1 MGPAQRARSRGKA
14 FILLDN
20 MLVVLGFFMVFPLV
34 SLHFVDQLGWAAASV
49 GLALSARQLAQ
60 QGLGAFGGALAD
72 RFGAKPL
79 IVTGML
85 LRAGGFWLMAIAHS
99 PWVLFVSCI
108 LSGLGGMLF
117 DPPRSALVAK
127 LVRGRERAHFYS
139 ILMMQDSAGAVIGA
153 LLGSWL
159 LRFDFRWVGLSGMAV
174 FLLAALANGLLLQP
188 FRVASTRAVA
198 PGASLRRVLADRDF
212 MRFVL
217 TLSGYYML
225 GVQIMLLVPVVMK
238 QLTGT
243 PAAVGWMYSLETCL
257 SLTLLYPLARL
268 GERYARRETRMLAGL
283 LLMTLS
289 LAAMALVR
297 HPVPAFVLLGLF
309 YLGSIIVEPARETYI
324 ATLAHPQARASYMG
338 MSRLGLAIG
347 GAVGYL
353 GGGWLY
359 DLSRAWRLGWLPWI
373 CLALIGA
380 LTFLALYRQFSASS
394 HASVV
399 LPAGAQ

>member
-1 MGPAQRARSRGKA
+1 MGSAQRARSRGKA

-49 GLALSARQLAQ
+49 GLALSARQLVQ
-60 QGLGAFGGALAD
+60 QGLGVFGGALAD

-79 IVTGML
+79 IVSGML

-99 PWVLFVSCI
+99 PWVLFLSCM

-127 LVRGRERAHFYS
+127 LVRPGERAHFYS

-159 LRFDFRWVGLSGMAV
+159 LRFDFYWVGLSGMGV
-174 FLLAALANGLLLQP
+174 FLLAALANAWLLQP
-188 FRVASTRAVA
+188 FRVASARAAA
-198 PGASLRRVLADRDF
+198 PAASLAKVVSDRPF

-217 TLSGYYML
+217 ILSGYYML

-243 PAAVGWMYSLETCL
+243 PAAVGWMYTLETCL

-268 GERYARRETRMLAGL
+268 GERHARRETRMLAGL

-289 LAAMALVR
+289 LAAMALVS
-297 HPVPAFVLLGLF
+297 HPLPAFILLGLF
-309 YLGSIIVEPARETYI
+309 YLGSIVVEPARETYI
-324 ATLAHPQARASYMG
+324 AALADPQARASYMG
-338 MSRLGLAIG
+338 MSRLGLALG
-347 GAVGYL
+347 GAAGYL

-359 DLSRAWRLGWLPWI
+359 DLARGLQAPWLPWV
-373 CLALIGA
+373 CLATIGVV
-380 LTFLALYRQFSASS
+380 TFSALYRQFFGAAGKPSPLA
-394 HASVV
+394 
-399 LPAGAQ
+399 AGA

>member
-1 MGPAQRARSRGKA
+1 
-14 FILLDN
+14 
-20 MLVVLGFFMVFPLV
+20 MLVVLGFYMVFPLV

-79 IVTGML
+79 IVSGML
-85 LRAGGFWLMAIAHS
+85 LRAGGFWLMAVAHS
-99 PWVLFVSCI
+99 PWVLLLSCL

-127 LVRGRERAHFYS
+127 LVRPAQRAHFFS
-139 ILMMQDSAGAVIGA
+139 LLMMQDSAGAVSGA

-159 LRFDFRWVGLSGMAV
+159 LRFDFRWVGFSGMAV
-174 FLLAALANGLLLQP
+174 FLLAALANTLLLQP
-188 FRVASTRAVA
+188 FRVASARQTTPAD
-198 PGASLRRVLADRDF
+198 SLRLVLADRYF

-217 TLSGYYML
+217 MLSGYYML

-243 PAAVGWMYSLETCL
+243 PAAVGWMYTLETCL
-257 SLTLLYPLARL
+257 SLCLLYPLARL
-268 GERYARRETRMLAGL
+268 GERYARRETRMLTGL
-283 LLMTLS
+283 ALMTVS
-289 LAAMALVR
+289 LAAMALVGR
-297 HPVPAFVLLGLF
+297 PLPAFILLGFF
-309 YLGSIIVEPARETYI
+309 YLGSIVFEPARETYI
-324 ATLAHPQARASYMG
+324 ASLADPQARASYMG

-347 GAVGYL
+347 GAVGYM

-359 DLSRAWRLGWLPWI
+359 DMARVLHTSWLPWL
-373 CLALIGA
+373 CLAVIGM
-380 LTFLALYRQFSASS
+380 LTFSALYRQFFTTGHDA
-394 HASVV
+394 AVCT
-399 LPAGAQ
+399 AAAR